1 MCWDSDVRNKVLI
14 SLQQFSWF
22 LVLQVTDA
30 LHAFFEAGDG
40 EVGEIERD
48 QDVTKSRT
56 QQRVRNNGL
65 ALYGRKEIPDF
76 LDFQDFYANLQLP
89 H

>member
-1 MCWDSDVRNKVLI
+1 MI
-14 SLQQFSWF
+14 SSFTGDRRITRFFFS
-22 LVLQVTDA
+22 
-30 LHAFFEAGDG
+30 GRG
-40 EVGEIERD
+40 VGGRGGGGGGGGGGGIERD

>member
-1 MCWDSDVRNKVLI
+1 MI
-14 SLQQFSWF
+14 SSFTGDRRITRFF
-22 LVLQVTDA
+22 LT
-30 LHAFFEAGDG
+30 GRG
-40 EVGEIERD
+40 GGGGGGGIERD

-76 LDFQDFYANLQLP
+76 LDFQDFYANLQPP

>member
-1 MCWDSDVRNKVLI
+1 MI
-14 SLQQFSWF
+14 SSFTGDRRITRFF
-22 LVLQVTDA
+22 LS
-30 LHAFFEAGDG
+30 GRG
-40 EVGEIERD
+40 GGGGIERD

>member
-1 MCWDSDVRNKVLI
+1 MI
-14 SLQQFSWF
+14 SSFTGDRRITRFF
-22 LVLQVTDA
+22 LT
-30 LHAFFEAGDG
+30 GRG
-40 EVGEIERD
+40 GGGGGGGIERD
-48 QDVTKSRT
+48 KDVTKSRT